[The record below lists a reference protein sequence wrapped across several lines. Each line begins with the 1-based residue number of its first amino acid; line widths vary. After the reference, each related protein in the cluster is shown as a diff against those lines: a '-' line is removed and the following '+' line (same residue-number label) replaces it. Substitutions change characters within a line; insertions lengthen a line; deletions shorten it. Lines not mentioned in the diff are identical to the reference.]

1 MGAQAQNGFA
11 AGLTM
16 NGDKMQKLDAHA
28 LVGNSKFNRF
38 HGLVLFWC
46 VLILIVDGYE
56 LAVVG
61 AALPSIMKEM
71 GISATQAGVMAGA
84 ALFGTML
91 GAIFLGTLSDR
102 LGRPKMI
109 AFCVALFS
117 IFTAA
122 TGFTKDPISF
132 SVVRFI
138 AGLGI
143 GGVLPI
149 VTAQMGEFSP
159 TALRTRLVTLVF
171 AGYSVGG
178 ILVALTAK
186 QLIES
191 HGWQWVFFVAGLPVI
206 LIPFIL
212 KTVPESLAYLIKNE
226 RHDEIRT
233 IMQKIVPGQK
243 FEANQEFLGASSN
256 QKKAPVRLLF
266 DEGRGFSTVMIWAAF
281 MTGLFMVYA
290 LNSWLTKLMAMA
302 GYSLGSALNFVIV
315 FNVGAIVGAVGG
327 GWLSDKLNIKHVLVT
342 FYAVG
347 AVALTVLAY
356 TKSTEMLFFVV
367 FIVGASTLGTQLL
380 AYAYAG
386 DFYPPGIRS
395 TGVGFA
401 SGIGRIGAIVAPVLI
416 GWLVSL
422 NLPLEQNFMAIA
434 LAGVIGAVAVL
445 LINQSRSASAVHDR
459 VTRTSLPNI
468 SSHQRRV

>member
-1 MGAQAQNGFA
+1 
-11 AGLTM
+11 
-16 NGDKMQKLDAHA
+16 MQQVNVHA
-28 LVGNSKFNRF
+28 LASHSRFNRF

-46 VLILIVDGYE
+46 TLILIIDGYD

-61 AALPSIMKEM
+61 AALPSIMKDM
-71 GISATQAGVMAGA
+71 RVDATSAGVMAGS

-91 GAIFLGTLSDR
+91 GAIFLGTLADR
-102 LGRPKMI
+102 IGRPKMT
-109 AFCVALFS
+109 AVCVALFS
-117 IFTAA
+117 LFTAA
-122 TGFTKDPISF
+122 AGLTNDPISF
-132 SVVRFI
+132 SVMRFI

-149 VTAQMGEFSP
+149 MTAQMGEFAP
-159 TALRTRLVTLVF
+159 AGLRTRLVTLVF

-178 ILVALTAK
+178 ILVALSAK

-191 HGWQWVFFVAGLPVI
+191 HGWQWVFYVAGLPVL

-212 KTVPESLAYLIKNE
+212 KTMPESLSNLVKSG
-226 RHDEIRT
+226 D
-233 IMQKIVPGQK
+233 QKTLAK
-243 FEANQEFLGASSN
+243 LASKIDPDRMLPADTVFIGSPADKV
-256 QKKAPVRLLF
+256 QAAPVRSLF
-266 DEGRGFSTVMIWAAF
+266 EGGRGTSTVLIWIAF

-315 FNVGAIVGAVGG
+315 FNLGAIVGAIGG
-327 GWLSDKLNIKHVLVT
+327 GLLSDKLNIKHVLIS

-347 AVALTVLAY
+347 AISLTALAY
-356 TKSTEMLFFVV
+356 TKSTELLFVAV

-386 DFYPPGIRS
+386 DFYAPAIRS

-401 SGIGRIGAIVAPVLI
+401 SGVGRIGAIVAPVLI
-416 GWLVSL
+416 GWLVTL
-422 NLPLEQNFMAIA
+422 ELPMEQNFMAIA
-434 LAGVIGAVAVL
+434 LAGLIGAVAVSFV
-445 LINQSRSASAVHDR
+445 NQARSDSARAKASASLA
-459 VTRTSLPNI
+459 T
-468 SSHQRRV
+468 